1 MNLTGPVFMPVQCPS
16 CGSVAQI
23 KSTKT
28 SHLMLRC
35 DSCGV
40 LIFANGPLS
49 QAWLI
54 NLPKLGS
61 N

>member
-1 MNLTGPVFMPVQCPS
+1 MNFTGPVFMPVQCPS

-28 SHLMLRC
+28 NHIMLRC

-54 NLPKLGS
+54 NLPKLGL

>member
-1 MNLTGPVFMPVQCPS
+1 MNFPGPVFMPVECPS
-16 CGSVAQI
+16 CGSVAQL

-49 QAWLI
+49 QAWLM